1 MTLATAVCLFRSNL
15 KHVTLHLL
23 FFLINFYHFNRSWCI
38 FYLWSF
44 LNVIKAH
51 RGHKITP
58 HVLTLACSFQ
68 LPCCSNLISARFTTS
83 SFMLISIIS
92 STGYR
97 RSATAGWLS
106 NTRCLVCRIARKMVP
121 AQARC
126 PPRNS
131 SCYQPHFAVIA
142 ALYCFH
148 ALRARLQGNQLA
160 SSSKRGDLPG
170 GSATWSP

>member
-1 MTLATAVCLFRSNL
+1 MLHCTFCSVSLIFIILIDHDVFFTCEAFVYMLWRLIGVTKLPRFRLS
-15 KHVTLHLL
+15 
-23 FFLINFYHFNRSWCI
+23 
-38 FYLWSF
+38 
-44 LNVIKAH
+44 
-51 RGHKITP
+51 G
-58 HVLTLACSFQ
+58 SFQ